1 MQGRVQQLYA
11 VQCPG
16 TVSQSDVADG
26 QCAALPR
33 DCTQATRSLEE
44 TFTAMGQPTTTTTV
58 APTRTVKKLYPI
70 SDNLHAYN

>member
-1 MQGRVQQLYA
+1 MYA

-16 TVSQSDVADG
+16 TVSQSDVANG

-44 TFTAMGQPTTTTTV
+44 TFTAIGQPTTTV

-70 SDNLHAYN
+70 SDNMHAYN